1 MALLV
6 SAVRSWARSEDRY
19 YWLTSFLAARGL
31 QQSTCRLIAAN
42 MIGLSAIPLILMF
55 SPLGPSGP
63 TDRWLAALVSAC
75 AIAMATVW
83 LRHGWPT
90 RFQSQ
95 MCVMGGSIC
104 IAVVCLIE
112 AQPTLGLMGA
122 TTFIVL
128 SAFTA
133 LFHDRRLLAFV
144 WTVSAATLVVL
155 ATRLGGVDPFV
166 TISGIALFVFTNA
179 FVVFVCRNVI
189 SLVNRDFHNGELES
203 LTGLLTRDAFS
214 DRVATLVSARD
225 RDDDRFVAIV
235 VVSIDSFSLLTAMHG
250 AAGGKRA
257 RVAIG
262 HRIAVT
268 LRRDAIL
275 AHVGESEFLIADTFN
290 GSNATVLTD
299 RLHQTVRSAPF
310 RLTASI
316 GAVTTPLGPL
326 VGLPPHDVVEELVT
340 LATSN
345 MYSARKAGGQRTEAT
360 ECPVLTAIDGADTDE
375 LGDDESA

>member
-1 MALLV
+1 MSSVV
-6 SAVRSWARSEDRY
+6 SAVRSWVRSEDHY

-31 QQSTCRLIAAN
+31 QQSTCRLIAAS
-42 MIGLSAIPLILMF
+42 MIGLSVMPLILTF
-55 SPLGPSGP
+55 SSLGPSG
-63 TDRWLAALVSAC
+63 TTNRVLAAAVSIC
-75 AIAMATVW
+75 SMAMATVW

-95 MCVMGGSIC
+95 ICVMVGSIC
-104 IAVVCLIE
+104 IAVACLIE
-112 AQPTLGLMGA
+112 VHPVIGLMGA

-133 LFHDRRLLAFV
+133 FFHDRRVLAFV
-144 WTVSAATLVVL
+144 WIVGAATLVVL
-155 ATRLGGVDPFV
+155 GTRTGGFDPLV
-166 TISGIALFVFTNA
+166 TICGIALFVLTNV

-189 SLVNRDFHNGELES
+189 SLVNRDFHNGELEP
-203 LTGLLTRDAFS
+203 LTGLLTRDAFT

-225 RDDDRFVAIV
+225 RNDDRFVAII
-235 VVSIDSFSLLTAMHG
+235 VVSMDSFSLLTAMSG
-250 AAGGKRA
+250 VAGGQRA
-257 RVAIG
+257 RIAIG

-275 AHVGESEFLIADTFN
+275 AHVGESEFLVADTFN
-290 GSNATVLTD
+290 GSDATVLTD

-345 MYSARKAGGQRTEAT
+345 MYSARRTGGQRTEAT
-360 ECPVLTAIDGADTDE
+360 ECPRLTTIDGADTDE
-375 LGDDESA
+375 CDDDKSA

>member
-1 MALLV
+1 MALLL
-6 SAVRSWARSEDRY
+6 SAVRSWARSEDHY

-31 QQSTCRLIAAN
+31 QQSTCRLIAAS
-42 MIGLSAIPLILMF
+42 MIGLSAMPLILMF
-55 SPLGPSGP
+55 STLGPSG
-63 TDRWLAALVSAC
+63 TTNRLLAAAVSIC
-75 AIAMATVW
+75 AMAMATVW

-95 MCVMGGSIC
+95 TCVMAGSIC
-104 IAVVCLIE
+104 IAVACLIE
-112 AQPTLGLMGA
+112 AHPVLGLMGA

-133 LFHDRRLLAFV
+133 LFHDRRVLAFV
-144 WTVSAATLVVL
+144 WTVGAATLVVL
-155 ATRLGGVDPFV
+155 GTRMGGFDPFV
-166 TISGIALFVFTNA
+166 TICGIALIVLTNV

-189 SLVNRDFHNGELES
+189 RLVNREFHNGELEP
-203 LTGLLTRDAFS
+203 LTGLLTRDAFT

-225 RDDDRFVAIV
+225 RNDDRFVAIV
-235 VVSIDSFSLLTAMHG
+235 VVSIDSFSLVTAMHG
-250 AAGGKRA
+250 VAGGKRA

-275 AHVGESEFLIADTFN
+275 AHVGESEFLIADTFG
-290 GSNATVLTD
+290 GSDATVLTE

-316 GAVTTPLGPL
+316 GAITTPLGPL

-340 LATSN
+340 MATSN
-345 MYSARKAGGQRTEAT
+345 MYSARRTGGQRTEAT
-360 ECPVLTAIDGADTDE
+360 ECPALTTIDGSDTDE
-375 LGDDESA
+375 RDDDKSA

>member
-1 MALLV
+1 M
-6 SAVRSWARSEDRY
+6 
-19 YWLTSFLAARGL
+19 
-31 QQSTCRLIAAN
+31 
-42 MIGLSAIPLILMF
+42 
-55 SPLGPSGP
+55 
-63 TDRWLAALVSAC
+63 
-75 AIAMATVW
+75 
-83 LRHGWPT
+83 
-90 RFQSQ
+90 
-95 MCVMGGSIC
+95 
-104 IAVVCLIE
+104 
-112 AQPTLGLMGA
+112 
-122 TTFIVL
+122 
-128 SAFTA
+128 
-133 LFHDRRLLAFV
+133 
-144 WTVSAATLVVL
+144 
-155 ATRLGGVDPFV
+155 
-166 TISGIALFVFTNA
+166 
-179 FVVFVCRNVI
+179 
-189 SLVNRDFHNGELES
+189 NRDFHNGELES

-360 ECPVLTAIDGADTDE
+360 ECPVLTTIDGADTDE

>member
-6 SAVRSWARSEDRY
+6 SAVRSWARSEDHY

-42 MIGLSAIPLILMF
+42 MIGLSAIPLILTF

-83 LRHGWPT
+83 LRHAWPT

-112 AQPTLGLMGA
+112 AHPTLGLMGA

-144 WTVSAATLVVL
+144 WTVGAATLVVL

-166 TISGIALFVFTNA
+166 TICRDSAVRPHQCLRRVRLPKRNQPGEPGFSQRRTRITDGIA
-179 FVVFVCRNVI
+179 
-189 SLVNRDFHNGELES
+189 D
-203 LTGLLTRDAFS
+203 
-214 DRVATLVSARD
+214 
-225 RDDDRFVAIV
+225 
-235 VVSIDSFSLLTAMHG
+235 
-250 AAGGKRA
+250 
-257 RVAIG
+257 
-262 HRIAVT
+262 
-268 LRRDAIL
+268 
-275 AHVGESEFLIADTFN
+275 
-290 GSNATVLTD
+290 
-299 RLHQTVRSAPF
+299 P
-310 RLTASI
+310 
-316 GAVTTPLGPL
+316 
-326 VGLPPHDVVEELVT
+326 
-340 LATSN
+340 
-345 MYSARKAGGQRTEAT
+345 
-360 ECPVLTAIDGADTDE
+360 
-375 LGDDESA
+375 

>member
-1 MALLV
+1 MSSLV
-6 SAVRSWARSEDRY
+6 SAVRNWVRSEDHY

-31 QQSTCRLIAAN
+31 QQSTCRLIAAS
-42 MIGLSAIPLILMF
+42 MIGLSAMPLILTF
-55 SPLGPSGP
+55 SSLGPSG
-63 TDRWLAALVSAC
+63 TTNRLLAAAVSIC
-75 AIAMATVW
+75 SMAMATVW

-95 MCVMGGSIC
+95 MCVMIGTIC
-104 IAVVCLIE
+104 IAVACSIE
-112 AQPTLGLMGA
+112 AHPLLGLMGA

-133 LFHDRRLLAFV
+133 LFHDGRVLAVV
-144 WTVSAATLVVL
+144 WIVGAATLVLL
-155 ATRLGGVDPFV
+155 AIRVDGVDPFV
-166 TISGIALFVFTNA
+166 TICGIALFVLTNA

-189 SLVNRDFHNGELES
+189 SLVNRDFHNGELEP
-203 LTGLLTRDAFS
+203 LTGLLTRDAFT

-225 RDDDRFVAIV
+225 RGDDRFVAIV
-235 VVSIDSFSLLTAMHG
+235 VVSIDSFSLLTAMSG
-250 AAGGKRA
+250 VAGGQRA
-257 RVAIG
+257 RIAIG

-275 AHVGESEFLIADTFN
+275 AHVGESEFLVADTFN
-290 GSNATVLTD
+290 GSDATVLTD

-316 GAVTTPLGPL
+316 GAITTPIGPL

-345 MYSARKAGGQRTEAT
+345 MYSARRTGGQRTEAT
-360 ECPVLTAIDGADTDE
+360 ECPRLTTIDGADTDE
-375 LGDDESA
+375 RDDDKSA

>member
-1 MALLV
+1 MSSVV
-6 SAVRSWARSEDRY
+6 SAVRSWVRSEDHY

-31 QQSTCRLIAAN
+31 QQSTCRLIAAS
-42 MIGLSAIPLILMF
+42 MIGLSVMPLILTF
-55 SPLGPSGP
+55 SSLGPSG
-63 TDRWLAALVSAC
+63 TTNRVLAAAVSIC
-75 AIAMATVW
+75 SMAMATVW

-95 MCVMGGSIC
+95 ICVMVGSIC
-104 IAVVCLIE
+104 IAVACLIE
-112 AQPTLGLMGA
+112 VHPVIGLMGA

-133 LFHDRRLLAFV
+133 FFHDRRVLAFV
-144 WTVSAATLVVL
+144 WIVGAATLVVL
-155 ATRLGGVDPFV
+155 GTRTGGFDPLV
-166 TISGIALFVFTNA
+166 TICGIALFVLTNV

-189 SLVNRDFHNGELES
+189 SLVNRDFHNGELEP
-203 LTGLLTRDAFS
+203 LTGLLTRDAFT

-225 RDDDRFVAIV
+225 RNDDRFVAII
-235 VVSIDSFSLLTAMHG
+235 VVSMDSFSLLTAMSG
-250 AAGGKRA
+250 VAGGQRA
-257 RVAIG
+257 RIAIG

-275 AHVGESEFLIADTFN
+275 AHVGESEFLVADTFN
-290 GSNATVLTD
+290 GSDATVLTD

-345 MYSARKAGGQRTEAT
+345 MYSARRTGGQRTEAT
-360 ECPVLTAIDGADTDE
+360 ECPRLTTIDGANTDE
-375 LGDDESA
+375 RDDDKSA